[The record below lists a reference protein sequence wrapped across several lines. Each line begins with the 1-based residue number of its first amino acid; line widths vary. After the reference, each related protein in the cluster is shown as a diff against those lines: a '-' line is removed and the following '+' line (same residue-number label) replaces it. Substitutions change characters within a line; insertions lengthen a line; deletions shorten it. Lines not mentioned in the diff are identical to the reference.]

1 MKSYGVTIQMK
12 PLWQYFSVLSFFQ
25 PFTKRNLVAFSKL
38 TLAISV
44 RERVDAFSF
53 LLNRFFKWI

>member
-12 PLWQYFSVLSFFQ
+12 PLWQYFHMVFFQ